1 MNKFEKLMGFL
12 EGLKMTIVGGIFLL
26 ISLILLIT
34 NTTLPIDPAWVTI
47 VICGHPLLY
56 LALSRFVYEHWVS
69 SALLICIAMVASLMI
84 GEIFAAGEVVFKMAL
99 GALLEDYTVRKSK
112 QGLRD

>member
-34 NTTLPIDPAWVTI
+34 NTTLPIESCMGNYCNMWT
-47 VICGHPLLY
+47 
-56 LALSRFVYEHWVS
+56 S
-69 SALLICIAMVASLMI
+69 SSIPS
-84 GEIFAAGEVVFKMAL
+84 FK
-99 GALLEDYTVRKSK
+99 
-112 QGLRD
+112 